1 MLLLAMACLV
11 AAMLLGGCGQR
22 AERSQ
27 RITAVAWNIAADTL
41 REQAAAFEKEH
52 PDIKVDVQTVDEKYT
67 RFMPRLTAGT
77 DMPDVVV
84 VQNRDFST
92 FLNRYP
98 DGFLDL
104 TDDYKGSK
112 DHFVPASWDAVMKDG
127 KIYAVP
133 TDMGPSALF
142 YRKDLFEK
150 AGIDPASIE
159 TWDDLIAAG
168 KKLQAATNGET
179 QMLGTA
185 HDTDL
190 FDLLLNQ
197 VGGRYV
203 TDDDKTVAIQDENG
217 QKAATLFEKLI
228 KEGTMR
234 DVSDWDGRF
243 VAMKRDQIAAV
254 PYGVWFAGNI
264 SSTLPDQKGKWAI
277 MKLPAVEKGGVRA
290 ANSGGSVIAIA
301 KNTKHADAARVREVL
316 RGHGRGRGHRAEA
329 RPVPGVHADL
339 PEQRIPEARRVLR
352 RAHLSDVR
360 RNRQRDPAAPPRPDH
375 ARQRQGD
382 ARIHRSAAERR

>member
-1 MLLLAMACLV
+1 
-11 AAMLLGGCGQR
+11 
-22 AERSQ
+22 
-27 RITAVAWNIAADTL
+27 
-41 REQAAAFEKEH
+41 
-52 PDIKVDVQTVDEKYT
+52 
-67 RFMPRLTAGT
+67 MPRLTAGT

-301 KNTKHADAARVREVL
+301 KNTKHADAARAFVKFCEDTDEGEAIALKHGLFPAYTPIYQSSEFQKPDAYFGGPIYPMFAEIAKEIQPLHRGPITLDSGKATREFIEAL
-316 RGHGRGRGHRAEA
+316 LKGDDPQTALTTCAKAIAEA
-329 RPVPGVHADL
+329 TG
-339 PEQRIPEARRVLR
+339 
-352 RAHLSDVR
+352 LS
-360 RNRQRDPAAPPRPDH
+360 A
-375 ARQRQGD
+375 GK
-382 ARIHRSAAERR
+382 